1 MSNAFIKKA
10 LVVVDI
16 EDGHTHVEL
25 EYLRFVDEYDENDK
39 GYKKFIDYFLT
50 EPIGDWQKL
59 SFKKSTMP
67 YEDFLST
74 MLKQTMEVKQR
85 IANVILESILMDNP
99 EFHTKI
105 RILHLCKIL
114 EPTFVPP
121 FINPESSWQASL
133 LDTLCKEFVPDL
145 IERSD
150 NSKRLLK
157 MISTLKRIRE
167 Q

>member
-1 MSNAFIKKA
+1 MSTSFIKNA

-16 EDGHTHVEL
+16 DDGHTHVEL
-25 EYLRFVDEYDENDK
+25 EYIRFVDEYDESDK

-85 IANVILESILMDNP
+85 TANVILDSILQDRQIGRA
-99 EFHTKI
+99 H
-105 RILHLCKIL
+105 
-114 EPTFVPP
+114 V
-121 FINPESSWQASL
+121 
-133 LDTLCKEFVPDL
+133 
-145 IERSD
+145 
-150 NSKRLLK
+150 
-157 MISTLKRIRE
+157 
-167 Q
+167 